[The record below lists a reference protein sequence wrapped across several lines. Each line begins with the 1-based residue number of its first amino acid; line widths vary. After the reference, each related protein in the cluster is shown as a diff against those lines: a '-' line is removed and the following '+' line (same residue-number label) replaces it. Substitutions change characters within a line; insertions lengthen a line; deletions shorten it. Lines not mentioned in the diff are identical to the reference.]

1 MPDFSLVPVE
11 HQPDFSDVSL
21 IPVDHDPFSADG
33 AIQQPGMQPESQ
45 LQRATTYNDPEGDA
59 AAMSPETYVNPFV
72 KRTLGDLATLP
83 QRAIDA
89 AKISAA
95 HNYGPSPD
103 VMSDSDAPFVDPLP
117 SVAAETALTMMGG
130 SGPVPVATR
139 MIPAAK
145 GVAGSVA
152 EGAGAALR
160 GAAPEVGF
168 AHARGDA
175 VEGVGGSGSG
185 GLSANAPTG
194 NFYSVLY
201 ETKLKPTSYPGG
213 SRPAHNQEGNENLL
227 QEMEGDA
234 DHARIMQDAGVDLR
248 RTPTGLAPRTPPAG
262 FSWHHAE
269 DPGVMQLV
277 PRQQHERGSI
287 FQDILHP
294 GGRGGYSKWGK

>member
-130 SGPVPVATR
+130 SRPVPVATG

-152 EGAGAALR
+152 EEAGAGLRALTD
-160 GAAPEVGF
+160 AAPRSPASRAAEKGYSGIGATRNGGPNF
-168 AHARGDA
+168 AGTYHLYPAG
-175 VEGVGGSGSG
+175 EGQQ
-185 GLSANAPTG
+185 
-194 NFYSVLY
+194 SVVQIRL
-201 ETKLKPTSYPGG
+201 TG
-213 SRPAHNQEGNENLL
+213 SRRDDFKLANEL
-227 QEMEGDA
+227 G
-234 DHARIMQDAGVDLR
+234 
-248 RTPTGLAPRTPPAG
+248 G
-262 FSWHHAE
+262 FSETPDEYMWHHVDDF
-269 DPGVMQLV
+269 DPQTGTSSLQLV
-277 PRQQHERGSI
+277 DKDAHRATHPHAGSVAQYEKFHGI
-287 FQDILHP
+287 P
-294 GGRGGYSKWGK
+294 YKR

>member
-1 MPDFSLVPVE
+1 MPDFSLIPVDY
-11 HQPDFSDVSL
+11 QPDFSDVSL
-21 IPVDHDPFSADG
+21 IPVDHDPFSADDL
-33 AIQQPGMQPESQ
+33 IQQARAQLASQPQRLATSDAPIPGDV
-45 LQRATTYNDPEGDA
+45 N
-59 AAMSPETYVNPFV
+59 AAMPEAYQNPKV
-72 KRTLGDLATLP
+72 GLGAGLMRAATGLVTLP

-89 AKISAA
+89 SIADTE
-95 HNYGPSPD
+95 HYRQYG
-103 VMSDSDAPFVDPLP
+103 MSTDYVPQ
-117 SVAAETALTMMGG
+117 SVGPAAETALMMMGR
-130 SGPVPVATR
+130 SGIVPAG
-139 MIPAAK
+139 MIPGAK
-145 GVAGSVA
+145 GIAPGIAAA
-152 EGAGAALR
+152 EERLAAI
-160 GAAPEVGF
+160 AK
-168 AHARGDA
+168 
-175 VEGVGGSGSG
+175 G

-234 DHARIMQDAGVDLR
+234 DHARIMQDAAVDLR